1 MQEFYE
7 MFQEEGEKMKKL
19 YKDEKRKIYENQSH
33 ASGRT
38 ASDNQKSQLLTAANR
53 QKTRRESMRA
63 SKTETDLGSNHGS
76 QANLRPEATVINE
89 ARDEDE
95 ENN

>member
-53 QKTRRESMRA
+53 
-63 SKTETDLGSNHGS
+63 
-76 QANLRPEATVINE
+76 
-89 ARDEDE
+89 
-95 ENN
+95 